1 MENVITETKLQ
12 PLEGYVEVEIDGT
25 RTYRNI
31 DTGLLIEDEA
41 QIQSEPTEVE
51 LLQQEITTLELNDI
65 EHGQQITDL
74 ELIMLGGTNDV

>member
-1 MENVITETKLQ
+1 MSIVKPELP
-12 PLEGYVEVEIDGT
+12 PLPGYVEVEIDGT

-31 DTGLLIEDEA
+31 ETGLLIEDEA
-41 QIQSEPTEVE
+41 LLPSEPTEIE

-74 ELIMLGGTNDV
+74 ELMMLGGTNDV